1 MNDESAARRA
11 GERELR
17 KRLED
22 GQSADEAVWRSW
34 LRYHNRLGGSAP
46 YAAWEERYMPTATKK
61 EIAVKKSVKKAI
73 AAAAPDAPSVP
84 HVTVRPAPIS
94 GAGNSTVPAL
104 GQFEREVEKAQEQ
117 LARARKSGDT
127 YGIAAAS
134 TALKEAQ
141 YRLTGLKMVAAENA
155 RERDPAAVMRSLR
168 GQGVPLLSNRH
179 ALRDDPSLRGI

>member
-1 MNDESAARRA
+1 VADETRARKE

-22 GQSADEAVWRSW
+22 GQSAAEALYRSW
-34 LRYHNRLGGSAP
+34 LRYHNRLGGADSWQ
-46 YAAWEERYMPTATKK
+46 AWERRYLADATRK
-61 EIAVKKSVKKAI
+61 EAAMKKSVRKAI